1 MNKIVKAVIVF
12 CCGLLIY
19 NILLSICLFKSQDAR
34 LMVLAGIILGFI
46 VVVGC
51 VYSVIYD
58 GEVRG
63 KKGFIFLISAP
74 LFYYWILTQLDYTP
88 YLPVAKNIYLV
99 VSISLCVSSFLIV
112 DMYDKPHVFSKM
124 LESKSFTVLVC
135 VCIGYLCTTFGI
147 RVFLY
152 SLTDKPIRVEDCV
165 NGVYFTGTKNNTY
178 VTIDY
183 DFYSGTIKSTKCDAA
198 NFEYSVN
205 NTIMSTHTITS
216 IGGLNEGDIIKIKMI
231 PTNRILNM
239 NYEESEMI
247 VEVSDRPEIIKEYTS
262 EIDSHLNEIIS
273 TIYPELLNKELSMV
287 FYKEG
292 SNNVLSFFVKDNDEL
307 REYGIV
313 NLYKDANENFS
324 YEERKYIEYY
334 ESELVSEVDVVKN
347 KKYDVLKEGLYYGE

>member
-1 MNKIVKAVIVF
+1 MNKLLKAIVIF

-19 NILLSICLFKSQDAR
+19 NILISIRLFKSEDAR
-34 LMVLAGIILGFI
+34 LFVLAGIILSFI

-51 VYSVIYD
+51 VYSLIYD
-58 GEVRG
+58 SEVRG

-74 LFYYWILTQLDYTP
+74 LFYYWILTQHDYTP
-88 YLPVAKNIYLV
+88 YHPMTKNIYLI
-99 VSISLCVSSFLIV
+99 VSIILCVISFLIV
-112 DMYDKPHVFSKM
+112 DKYDKPHIFFKM
-124 LESKSFTVLVC
+124 LESKSFTLLMC
-135 VCIGYLCTTFGI
+135 VCIGYLCTTFGT

-183 DFYSGTIKSTKCDAA
+183 DFYDGTIKSTKCNAA

-205 NTIMSTHTITS
+205 NTIMSTHTIMS
-216 IGGLNEGDIIKIKMI
+216 VGGLSEGDIIRIKMV

-239 NYEESEMI
+239 EYEESELV
-247 VEVSDRPEIIKEYTS
+247 VEVKDRPEIIKEYTS
-262 EIDSHLNEIIS
+262 EIDSHLKEIIS
-273 TIYPELLNKELSMV
+273 TIYPELLNKELTMV

-292 SNNVLSFFVKDNDEL
+292 SNSVLSFFINYNGEI

-313 NLYKDANENFS
+313 NLYKNLDGNFG
-324 YEERKYIEYY
+324 YEKRKYIEYH
-334 ESELVSEVDVVKN
+334 EAELLGEVDVVKN
-347 KKYDVLKEGLYYGE
+347 KKYDVLKEELYYGE